1 MHDELPRECEI
12 EVRDFS
18 RTGWWA
24 VRVSPVLLAAAFV
37 VAFVAFAAGPGF
49 AAPQFTPQITPPATQ
64 SIDQLD
70 RSHLPDDQSYV
81 PRELQARQLKR
92 LREEHQRQ
100 VISDAARL
108 VQLATA
114 LKQQVQKGDK
124 VSVDAIKDVDEIG
137 KLAKRLSD
145 RIKSQ

>member
-1 MHDELPRECEI
+1 MGRESEPGFI
-12 EVRDFS
+12 GRRIRRRLRSVR
-18 RTGWWA
+18 RWPGLRGAA
-24 VRVSPVLLAAAFV
+24 VHSADHSAAAR
-37 VAFVAFAAGPGF
+37 P
-49 AAPQFTPQITPPATQ
+49 

-92 LREEHQRQ
+92 LREEHQKE
-100 VISDAARL
+100 VFSDAARL

-145 RIKSQ
+145 RIKTQ

>member
-1 MHDELPRECEI
+1 M
-12 EVRDFS
+12 
-18 RTGWWA
+18 
-24 VRVSPVLLAAAFV
+24 
-37 VAFVAFAAGPGF
+37 FAAGRGL
-49 AAPQFTPQITPPATQ
+49 AAPQFNTPATI
-64 SIDQLD
+64 SPALPGDQLD
-70 RSHLPDDQSYV
+70 RAHVPDDQPYV

-92 LREEHQRQ
+92 LREEHQKQ
-100 VISDAARL
+100 VFSDAARL

-114 LKQQVQKGDK
+114 LKLQVQKGDK